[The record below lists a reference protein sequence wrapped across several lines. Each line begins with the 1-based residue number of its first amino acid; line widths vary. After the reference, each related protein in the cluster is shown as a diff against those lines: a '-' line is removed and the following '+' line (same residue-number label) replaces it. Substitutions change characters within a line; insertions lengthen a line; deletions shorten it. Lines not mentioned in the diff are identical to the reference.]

1 MNSSELKQFACTC
14 GADVVG
20 AADLALLEG
29 IEPEPQNLLQG
40 YERAVS
46 IAVRLADGII
56 DPIVDS
62 PTPLYQQHYL
72 KVNALLDD
80 IAVRVSQF
88 LQQAG
93 AKALP
98 IPASQVLDK
107 TNWRSYIS
115 HKAVAVAAGL
125 GWQGKSLLLVNPD
138 YGPRV
143 RLATILTD
151 ALLAPDKPIK
161 NRCGKCPAC
170 SNACPAGAIKN
181 VNTDW
186 HYSDRNEAIYFE
198 RCVTKVSQEFIRL
211 PFIES
216 PICGVCIRV
225 CPRGMKRKALKPR
238 TASTYGAAH

>member
-1 MNSSELKQFACTC
+1 MNSSELKEFARTC

-20 AADLALLEG
+20 VADLALLKG
-29 IEPEPQNLLQG
+29 IETEPQNLMQG

-46 IAVRLADGII
+46 MAVRLADGVI

-80 IAVRVSQF
+80 ITVRISQF
-88 LQQAG
+88 LQNDG

-107 TNWRSYIS
+107 TNWRSYVS
-115 HKAVAVAAGL
+115 HKAVAVAAGV
-125 GWQGKSLLLVNPD
+125 GWQGKSLLVVNPD
-138 YGPRV
+138 YGPRI

-151 ALLAPDKPIK
+151 ALLAADKPIK
-161 NRCGKCPAC
+161 NRCGKCAAC
-170 SNACPAGAIKN
+170 SEACPAVAIKN

-198 RCVTKVSQEFIRL
+198 RCVAKVSQEFTRL

-216 PICGVCIRV
+216 PICGVCIRA
-225 CPRGMKRKALKPR
+225 CPWGMKKKTRRSK
-238 TASTYGAAH
+238 TSDV